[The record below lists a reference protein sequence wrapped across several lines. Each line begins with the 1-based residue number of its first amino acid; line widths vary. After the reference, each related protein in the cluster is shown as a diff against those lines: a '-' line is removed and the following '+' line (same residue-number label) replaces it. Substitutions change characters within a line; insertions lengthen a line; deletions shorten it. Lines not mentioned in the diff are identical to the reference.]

1 MNELIGLEPPTP
13 VQPAPTPTPTPAP
26 ASDNKTE
33 SAEPAQSKIILG
45 YCTVCNKAVSH
56 NEYKVNEDGV
66 GVICNDCFNER
77 VAARKANIIK
87 DRKSDFKRGLIWGG
101 IALTLGLLLG
111 LIVGLSGA
119 NMGLCDAGT
128 TWLMIGMGALL
139 GYMVSSLVAE
149 CIWDGSAFDVLSF
162 FFRSF
167 QMPGI
172 IFSWSWDGIKFL
184 IAMKILFA
192 ILSAVL
198 SVACFLV
205 GVVVSSIYASIIF
218 PFSLIATVKGL
229 DGEEN
234 TL

>member
-1 MNELIGLEPPTP
+1 MENLGQKITELRKKNNLTQSELGEKLNVTSQAVSKWENNLSEPDLDTTKKLCEIFGISMNELIGLEPPTP

-111 LIVGLSGA
+111 LIVGLFG
-119 NMGLCDAGT
+119 DF
-128 TWLMIGMGALL
+128 I
-139 GYMVSSLVAE
+139 
-149 CIWDGSAFDVLSF
+149 D
-162 FFRSF
+162 
-167 QMPGI
+167 
-172 IFSWSWDGIKFL
+172 
-184 IAMKILFA
+184 
-192 ILSAVL
+192 
-198 SVACFLV
+198 
-205 GVVVSSIYASIIF
+205 VVSSVF
-218 PFSLIATVKGL
+218 TLCKGAIL
-229 DGEEN
+229 ALEDKLSN
-234 TL
+234 AVW